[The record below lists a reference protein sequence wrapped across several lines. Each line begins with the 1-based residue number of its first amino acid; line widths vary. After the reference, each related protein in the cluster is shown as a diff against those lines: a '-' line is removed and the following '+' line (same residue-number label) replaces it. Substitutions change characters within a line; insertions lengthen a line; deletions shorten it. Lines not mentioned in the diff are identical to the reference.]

1 MVSVE
6 VLSVGRELLIGKTAN
21 TNAHWIGGRLARMG
35 SMISRMTTV
44 TDSLKE
50 ISSALNEILS
60 RRPDFVVVL
69 GGLGPTPDDM
79 TLEGVAL
86 AIGAKLR
93 VNPEAIQMIKEHY
106 RALWKGEIEITP
118 SRRKMAKLPEGAS
131 PLPNAAGTAPGVRL
145 KKDGT
150 VIFCLPGVP
159 REMKEIFRSSI
170 EKEMIKEIGTLHTA
184 TVILNLEKI
193 FESTLAPILQKMIRL
208 YPGVYVKSHPKGV
221 KEGVSRLEL
230 DIVVSSEQKR
240 QARSL
245 ADEIASYATREIK
258 KNGGVIASRKD
269 V

>member
-50 ISSALNEILS
+50 ISSALSEILS

-79 TLEGVAL
+79 TLQGVAL
-86 AIGAKLR
+86 AIGRKLR
-93 VNPEAIQMIKEHY
+93 VNAEAIQMIKEHY

-118 SRRKMAKLPEGAS
+118 SRRKMAKLPGGAS
-131 PLPNAAGTAPGVRL
+131 PLPNAVGTAPGVRL

-159 REMKEIFRSSI
+159 REMKEIFRSSV
-170 EKEMIKEIGTLHTA
+170 EKEMMKKIGPLYTA

-193 FESTLAPILQKMIRL
+193 FESTLAPILQKMNRM
-208 YPGVYVKSHPKGV
+208 YPGVYIKSHPKGV
-221 KEGVSRLEL
+221 REGVSRLEL

-245 ADEIASYATREIK
+245 ADEIASYATRVTKE
-258 KNGGVIASRKD
+258 NGGVVASRKD
-269 V
+269 M